1 MENIHKIII
10 VCLVAV
16 ILALGVAIGFT
27 LMKEPV
33 KTTCIGGGNWIHPD
47 ERACKDSRA
56 I

>member
-33 KTTCIGGGNWIHPD
+33 KTVSDRKEHYNN
-47 ERACKDSRA
+47 RY
-56 I
+56 